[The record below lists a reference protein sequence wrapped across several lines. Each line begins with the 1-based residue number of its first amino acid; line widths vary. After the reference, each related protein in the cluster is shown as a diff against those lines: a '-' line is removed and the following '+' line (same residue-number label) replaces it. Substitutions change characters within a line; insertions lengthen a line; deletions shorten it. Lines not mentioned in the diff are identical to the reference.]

1 MNAAAG
7 HDPYCTAGCASVAS
21 DGIWRNVLRL
31 LMLYALVL
39 STGLVMAQP
48 YPTKPVR
55 LVVPF
60 SPAGVADF
68 IGRVTAEKLGQR
80 LGQNVVIFNR
90 DGGGS
95 VVGTELVARS
105 TPDGYTVL
113 LVSSA
118 FTMNAAV
125 SRQAPFDVRRDFAPI
140 GLVFEGPGV
149 LVAHPSVP
157 ANSVQDLVAYARANP
172 GKLRY
177 GSSGVGSVINLVT
190 ELFKY
195 QAKVDITHV
204 PYKGVAPAV
213 VDLVGGQIEMVMAG
227 ISIATPLVKS
237 GKLKALG
244 ITVRKRSPVLP
255 DVRPISEQGLPD
267 FESSTWYGLLAP
279 AATPPAIVA
288 RLSTD
293 LAQVI
298 NSADVR
304 ERFASQGGEA
314 RSSTREEFVA
324 LIDSE
329 LRRWQTVVKAAGLRA
344 E

>member
-7 HDPYCTAGCASVAS
+7 HNPYCTVGCALVAS

-31 LMLYALVL
+31 LMPYALVL

-95 VVGTELVARS
+95 VGGTELVARS

-125 SRQAPFDVRRDFAPI
+125 SRQSPFDVRRDFAPI

-149 LVAHPSVP
+149 LVVHPSVP

-244 ITVRKRSPVLP
+244 ITVRKRSPVLS

-279 AATPPAIVA
+279 SATPPAIVA